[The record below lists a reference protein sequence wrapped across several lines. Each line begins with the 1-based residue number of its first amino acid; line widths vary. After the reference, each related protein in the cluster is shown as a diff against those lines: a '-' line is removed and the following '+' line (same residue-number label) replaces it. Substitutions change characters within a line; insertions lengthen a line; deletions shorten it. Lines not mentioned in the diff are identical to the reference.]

1 MRPNERTKN
10 GQKGAHE
17 FNCKIFVIF
26 EAIYDI
32 YDKNYSR
39 KKIND
44 SSTILIF
51 LPLNHL
57 RHFGIF
63 DLLGFVGA
71 IQFSVEEIKWDA
83 KSFKKFLKV
92 RWGQKLIFCNF
103 RVFESHLLKILQI
116 FVIICCVSLLQ
127 RSRKHTSLRLLRKF
141 SNKLIRK

>member
-1 MRPNERTKN
+1 MRPNESTKN

-17 FNCKIFVIF
+17 FNCKIFVLF

-32 YDKNYSR
+32 YDKKSR

-63 DLLGFVGA
+63 DLLAFVGA
-71 IQFSVEEIKWDA
+71 IQFSVEEI
-83 KSFKKFLKV
+83 
-92 RWGQKLIFCNF
+92 
-103 RVFESHLLKILQI
+103 E
-116 FVIICCVSLLQ
+116 
-127 RSRKHTSLRLLRKF
+127 
-141 SNKLIRK
+141 

>member
-1 MRPNERTKN
+1 MGCVLTKVPKIDERALTGLIAHFLSISRPFTISTI
-10 GQKGAHE
+10 
-17 FNCKIFVIF
+17 KITL
-26 EAIYDI
+26 E
-32 YDKNYSR
+32 
-39 KKIND
+39 KKINV

-71 IQFSVEEIKWDA
+71 IQFSVEEIEWDA

-116 FVIICCVSLLQ
+116 FLIFCCVSLIQ
-127 RSRKHTSLRLLRKF
+127 RIRKHTSLRL
-141 SNKLIRK
+141 